1 MSRLG
6 HNNTPRLF
14 SASGLF
20 GWIDLVASHRGVLL
34 SLTGRN
40 YDTEGHLH
48 RDSALA
54 NLLLSEAQ
62 RLSGLLKEAIAA
74 SADVDPRQSGLGSEA
89 SLRDPKQRRRWHA

>member
-1 MSRLG
+1 
-6 HNNTPRLF
+6 LF

-20 GWIDLVASHRGVLL
+20 GWIDLVASDRGVLL

-40 YDTEGHLH
+40 YDTEGRLH

-54 NLLLSEAQ
+54 NLSLAEAR

-74 SADVDPRQSGLGSEA
+74 SADADPQQPGLWSEA
-89 SLRDPKQRRRWHA
+89 SLRNPKQRRGWHA